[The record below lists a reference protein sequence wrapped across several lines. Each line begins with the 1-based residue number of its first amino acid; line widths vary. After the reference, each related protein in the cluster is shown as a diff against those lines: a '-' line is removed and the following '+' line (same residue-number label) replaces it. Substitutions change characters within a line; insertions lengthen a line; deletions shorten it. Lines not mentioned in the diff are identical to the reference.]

1 MRISG
6 VNVINN
12 NIMHIAKPCA
22 IQYKSK
28 ALQADT
34 VSFGKVAL
42 PVRSYESEA
51 EKISKK
57 IEDFITPEFESK
69 ILEYYNNAQKLLKK
83 NAQDSS
89 IVELKDNNQKVAYML
104 MDSLEETSKPAI
116 ELRQYYKGI
125 PYPKRFNMKYTGTP
139 PCDMEMRDQWSMI
152 NVDTRGDNTKMSI
165 MLRDWNIDDNHS
177 YCDAEI
183 KNGKITSL
191 IVKNHFSA
199 KEEFLCKYKNGILSS
214 VRYKPQS
221 MVYPMTDEENARTAM
236 VFFDKDRNIKTVY
249 YGNVSSDNGIVK
261 SDRTFVKDGNGNLKQ
276 MDELMQMQNEVNVLL
291 SKIEDNPTKIK
302 SLLEYLKSLTK

>member
-12 NIMHIAKPCA
+12 NIMRIAKPCA
-22 IQYKSK
+22 IPYKSK
-28 ALQADT
+28 NLKTDT

-42 PVRSYESEA
+42 SVKSFENDA

-69 ILEYYNNAQKLLKK
+69 IVEYCNNAQKLLEK
-83 NAQDSS
+83 NAQNSS
-89 IVELKDNNQKVAYML
+89 IVELIDNNQKVAYIL
-104 MDSLEETSKPAI
+104 MDSLEETLKPSI
-116 ELRQYYKGI
+116 EVRQYYKGI
-125 PYPKRFNMKYTGTP
+125 PYQKRFNIKYSGTP
-139 PCDMEMRDQWSMI
+139 PCDMEMRNQWSMI
-152 NVDTRGDNTKMSI
+152 DVDTRGDNTKMSI

-177 YCDAEI
+177 YCDAEF
-183 KNGKITSL
+183 KNGRITSL

-199 KEEFLCKYKNGILSS
+199 KEEFSCKYKNGVLSS

-221 MVYPMTDEENARTAM
+221 MVCPMTDEENARTAI

-249 YGNVSSDNGIVK
+249 YGNVSLDNGIVK
-261 SDRTFVKDGNGNLKQ
+261 SDRTFVKDDNGHLKQ
-276 MDELMQMQNEVNVLL
+276 SDELTKMQNDVNVLL

-302 SLLEYLKSLTK
+302 SLLEYLKGITK

>member
-12 NIMHIAKPCA
+12 NIMRIAKPHA

-28 ALQADT
+28 DLKADT
-34 VSFGKVAL
+34 ISFGKVAL
-42 PVRSYESEA
+42 PVRSYEREA

-57 IEDFITPEFESK
+57 IENFITPEFESK

-89 IVELKDNNQKVAYML
+89 IVELKDINSNVAYIL
-104 MDSLEETSKPAI
+104 MDSLEETSKPTI
-116 ELRQYYKGI
+116 ELHQYYKGI
-125 PYPKRFNMKYTGTP
+125 PYPKKFNIKYAGTP
-139 PCDMEMRDQWSMI
+139 PDDFKMRNQWAMI
-152 NVDTRGDNTKMSI
+152 DVDTRGDNTKMSI
-165 MLRDWNIDDNHS
+165 MLRNWNIDDDHAE
-177 YCDAEI
+177 CDAEI

-191 IVKNHFSA
+191 IVKNHFSS
-199 KEEFLCKYKNGILSS
+199 KEEFSCKYKNGVLSS
-214 VRYKPQS
+214 VKYKPQS
-221 MVYPMTDEENARTAM
+221 MVYPMTEEENSRTAM

-249 YGNVSSDNGIVK
+249 YGNVSLDNGIVK
-261 SDRTFVKDGNGNLKQ
+261 SDRTFVKDDNGHLKQ
-276 MDELMQMQNEVNVLL
+276 SDELTKMQNDVNVLL

-302 SLLEYLKSLTK
+302 LLLEYLKGITK